1 MEGFDDKPVTVN
13 KSEMGP
19 VRYTNLSGGEYEYQ
33 MSVIDGRTHNAKN
46 TVGFK
51 IIKQRSFYEHWAFFV
66 LCGAFVLLMMVFIVW
81 LIIRKKNEKL
91 RKQEE
96 EQKKIQRLFE
106 QTATALV
113 NAIDAKDKYT
123 HGHSSRVAEYSRKLA
138 EMLGKD
144 EQECNE
150 VYYAGLL
157 HDVGKIGV
165 PENIIN
171 KDGRLTDEE
180 FEKIKQHPD
189 MGAQILQSI
198 DEYPFLSLGARYHHE
213 RYDGKGY
220 PQKLKGTDIPEFARI
235 ISVADSYDAMT
246 SKRSYRDPIPQ
257 QKVREEFVKG
267 MGSQFDPEYARL
279 MLHLID
285 LDTEYTMKEREVIK
299 EFSGRS
305 ELVIDGFKSTVS
317 DGIPITP
324 QMITIRFKISPK
336 TGSGTPPV
344 PTLVLFDSFDGR
356 VHSDEKEIRD
366 LLYFEYAEIR
376 LDGKTVVKGA
386 RKIVTDQR
394 AKGSED
400 IKSPGHYTIEAVK
413 VKDHVQIKIYSSGSA
428 IEVTAAL
435 PHSSRFAYIGLTGEN
450 CRISDVKIDKAESV
464 TPADKIKRIA
474 EEISYIDVP
483 AGDIPNVQIDGYR
496 TAASEGI
503 PVKDGMKLKFHAKS
517 LPTARLV
524 WHCPYIDIFT
534 SDDGK
539 VNGVNYIDRSFM
551 RIDGEC
557 WQNDDAGKAELV
569 VNKNDDF
576 TGWDNWKKLN
586 KDGLECTVTFEKQ
599 GNTVTVFTE
608 NGGILI
614 RVKTELFDAEG
625 KTIYAALTGDQCA
638 ITNIRIINKD

>member
-1 MEGFDDKPVTVN
+1 
-13 KSEMGP
+13 
-19 VRYTNLSGGEYEYQ
+19 

-138 EMLGKD
+138 EKLGKD

-235 ISVADSYDAMT
+235 ISVADSSDAMT

-285 LDTEYTMKEREVIK
+285 LDAEYTMKEREVIK

-474 EEISYIDVP
+474 EEISYIDGPEGDVP
-483 AGDIPNVQIDGYR
+483 SVQIDGYR
-496 TAASEGI
+496 SDSTEGI
-503 PVKDGMKLKFHAKS
+503 KVTDGLKVTYHTKS

-524 WHCPYIDIFT
+524 WHCSYIDLFYSEDHMAGGPGYKEYSLIRL
-534 SDDGK
+534 DGENWEADGK
-539 VNGVNYIDRSFM
+539 AKNELSVSISDSF
-551 RIDGEC
+551 E
-557 WQNDDAGKAELV
+557 
-569 VNKNDDF
+569 
-576 TGWDNWKKLN
+576 GWDAWKEAN
-586 KDGLECTVTFEKQ
+586 KKGFECTVYFKMEEGRIITTSENL
-599 GNTVTVFTE
+599 GISITNITTE
-608 NGGILI
+608 
-614 RVKTELFDAEG
+614 FDPD
-625 KTIYAALTGDQCA
+625 KDVYLSLTGDQVV
-638 ITNIRIINKD
+638 ITNVRIER